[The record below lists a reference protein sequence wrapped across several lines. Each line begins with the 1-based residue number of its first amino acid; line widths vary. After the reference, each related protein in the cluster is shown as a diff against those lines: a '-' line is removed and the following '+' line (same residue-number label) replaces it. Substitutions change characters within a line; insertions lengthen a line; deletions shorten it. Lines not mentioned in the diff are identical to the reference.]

1 MITKFNVDLASC
13 DHKSV
18 CLTGDLANMYTS
30 LDHSSIRTAIRWVLF
45 DTQKKRF
52 RDRRAVSIPVS
63 KNDND
68 IHFGRSLA
76 SDGSRLTLSYDDL
89 LSIVE
94 FDLDNSFFKI
104 GDFIG
109 KQTSGIPMG
118 SPLSPALAVIVCAY
132 YENKI
137 YSMIDEF
144 GWDNTILGTRYMDDV
159 LSFISHDG
167 SVLSKLRARWIGNFI
182 KYGYHDKMDLECEDT
197 SVPFKFLSTVIDAS
211 PGNPVSFSFYS
222 KNAESIRLSGN
233 QKFLTFQHYGSIS
246 PPSQKLSVVVS
257 ALHRICMSSSSLAA
271 FTSAFTDLK
280 SELRSLLYPD
290 SIITKALNR
299 VMSHSRFTALS

>member
-1 MITKFNVDLASC
+1 
-13 DHKSV
+13 
-18 CLTGDLANMYTS
+18 
-30 LDHSSIRTAIRWVLF
+30 
-45 DTQKKRF
+45 
-52 RDRRAVSIPVS
+52 
-63 KNDND
+63 
-68 IHFGRSLA
+68 
-76 SDGSRLTLSYDDL
+76 
-89 LSIVE
+89 
-94 FDLDNSFFKI
+94 
-104 GDFIG
+104 
-109 KQTSGIPMG
+109 MG

-137 YSMIDEF
+137 HSMIDDF
-144 GWDNTILGTRYMDDV
+144 GWTNTILGTRYMDDV

-233 QKFLTFQHYGSIS
+233 QKFLTFQHYGSVS

-271 FTSAFTDLK
+271 FNSAFTDLK

-290 SIITKALNR
+290 SVITKAFNR
-299 VMSHSRFTALS
+299 VISHSRFTALS